1 MFNNFF
7 RNLASRSAD
16 TINSENMRKT
26 RKKFIIW
33 GAILSSIGIIAT
45 IGCIAGIIIVA
56 IGPMNGSEI
65 PEPGEIVSSILPLG
79 IGFIIGGLLMG
90 VGINLLNIGFAITAG
105 GVTTNY
111 ISGVVNNKCPKCGA
125 VLEEG
130 NLYCPKCGLKATIT
144 CDHCSAENSLGNKF
158 CSKCGKELHNDRQ

>member
-7 RNLASRSAD
+7 RNLSSKSAD
-16 TINSENMRKT
+16 AANSEKMRKV

-33 GAILSSIGIIAT
+33 GAILLSLGIIAM
-45 IGCIAGIIIVA
+45 IGCMVGIITVST
-56 IGPMNGSEI
+56 GPMRSNEI
-65 PEPGEIVSSILPLG
+65 PEAGEIVSAIIPL
-79 IGFIIGGLLMG
+79 IVGFIIGGLLMG
-90 VGINLLNIGFAITAG
+90 VGINLLNIGLAMTAG

-125 VLEEG
+125 VLEDG
-130 NLYCPKCGLKATIT
+130 NMYCPKCGLKATIT
-144 CDHCSAENSLGNKF
+144 CDHCGAENSLGNKF